1 MEVLISENN
10 PQRGVDFLNR
20 LEQTYIEF
28 GLAEKTRVAENTIRY
43 IDNQLESFTG
53 ILANSEDKITNYRT
67 DNKAVNLNQ
76 ESGFA
81 MQKQQTLES
90 DKALLE
96 YRLEYLRNL
105 RQNMKDSRQLKQI
118 MVPSVFGISDQTLNN
133 LVAFCGGFSF
143 HA

>member
-1 MEVLISENN
+1 MVHNLDYLALKYQKKIKVFSNDKKPDLMDLLISENN

-96 YRLEYLRNL
+96 YRLEYLSIQFRVSCFA
-105 RQNMKDSRQLKQI
+105 Q
-118 MVPSVFGISDQTLNN
+118 
-133 LVAFCGGFSF
+133 
-143 HA
+143 